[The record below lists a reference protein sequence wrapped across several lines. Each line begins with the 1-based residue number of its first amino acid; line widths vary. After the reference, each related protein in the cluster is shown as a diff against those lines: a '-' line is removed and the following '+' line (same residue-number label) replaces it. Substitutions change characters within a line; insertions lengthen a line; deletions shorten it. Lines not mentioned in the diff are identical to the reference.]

1 MLPITES
8 FEYDYDGSE
17 ILFGRGCIDRI
28 GEKLAAAGFERAMI
42 VCGSNVGA
50 NEALMGPLKDG
61 LGDRLVGVF
70 DGTTPDKTIED
81 VFSAIEA
88 AEAFDPDV
96 VVGVGGGSG
105 LDIARQLGVF
115 RADGRSLSVIRTAA
129 ESGDLA
135 GPDPEGDVLPAV
147 VVPTTFAGAD
157 LSDGGSIEV
166 IAAAESPTGQPIRA
180 KGSNMPAKLF
190 YDPDLYETTPAS
202 ALAGSAMNGFN
213 KGIETI
219 YGRDADPVTTA
230 TSMHGLRL
238 LSEAF
243 PRLGEGNPAAMDRA
257 IVGMLLVQFQRKTSI
272 IHAFGH
278 GFSRRYTLQQGTIHA
293 VLAPHVLEYL
303 FSKIDLRRALLAK
316 AFDVDRD
323 AMSCEA
329 VAEAVV
335 AAVTEVRNSF
345 DLPTKLREI
354 DPVESED
361 FPEIGEFIL
370 ADSSMDQAPRDLQ
383 LTADEIESV
392 LHAAW

>member
-8 FEYDYDGSE
+8 FGYDYDGSE
-17 ILFGRGCIDRI
+17 IVFGRGCIDRI
-28 GEKLAAAGFERAMI
+28 GEKLTAAGFERAMV

-61 LGDRLVGVF
+61 LGDTLVGVF

-81 VFSAIEA
+81 VFGAIEA

-115 RADGRSLSVIRTAA
+115 RADGRSLSVIRAAA

-135 GPDPEGDVLPAV
+135 GLEPEGDVLPAV

-166 IAAAESPTGQPIRA
+166 VAATESPTGQPIRA

-219 YGRDADPVTTA
+219 YGRDADPVTDA

-238 LSEAF
+238 LREAF

-257 IVGMLLVQFQRKTSI
+257 VVGMLLVQFQRKTSI

-303 FSKIDLRRALLAK
+303 FSKIDLRRALLAE

-323 AMSCEA
+323 AMSGEA

-361 FPEIGEFIL
+361 FPEIAEFIL

-383 LTADEIESV
+383 PTADEIESV

>member
-1 MLPITES
+1 
-8 FEYDYDGSE
+8 
-17 ILFGRGCIDRI
+17 
-28 GEKLAAAGFERAMI
+28 
-42 VCGSNVGA
+42 
-50 NEALMGPLKDG
+50 
-61 LGDRLVGVF
+61 
-70 DGTTPDKTIED
+70 
-81 VFSAIEA
+81 
-88 AEAFDPDV
+88 
-96 VVGVGGGSG
+96 
-105 LDIARQLGVF
+105 
-115 RADGRSLSVIRTAA
+115 
-129 ESGDLA
+129 
-135 GPDPEGDVLPAV
+135 
-147 VVPTTFAGAD
+147 
-157 LSDGGSIEV
+157 
-166 IAAAESPTGQPIRA
+166 
-180 KGSNMPAKLF
+180 MPARLF
-190 YDPDLYETTPAS
+190 YDPDLYETTPVS

-238 LSEAF
+238 LREAF

-257 IVGMLLVQFQRKTSI
+257 VVGMLLVQFQRKTSI

-303 FSKIDLRRALLAK
+303 FSKIDLRRALLAE

-323 AMSCEA
+323 AMSGEA
-329 VAEAVV
+329 FAEAVV
-335 AAVTEVRNSF
+335 AAVIEVRNSF